1 MDDDNKPNGPRGPMA
16 GMMQTSTAPKKKHS
30 LNRETQIK
38 LGSQLQNMYN
48 AYLNEGTPDRF
59 RSLLHKLGSGE
70 MPGMSGSMSGEGAED
85 VSDNDNKE
93 S

>member
-1 MDDDNKPNGPRGPMA
+1 MDDDNKPTGPRGPMS
-16 GMMQTSTAPKKKHS
+16 GSTQGSTALKKKHS

-59 RSLLHKLGSGE
+59 RDLMHQLESGKVPGLPGNPPLEGVKNGS
-70 MPGMSGSMSGEGAED
+70 
-85 VSDNDNKE
+85 DNKE

>member
-1 MDDDNKPNGPRGPMA
+1 MA
-16 GMMQTSTAPKKKHS
+16 GMMQGSTPHKKKHS

-59 RSLLHKLGSGE
+59 RELVHQLEAGKV
-70 MPGMSGSMSGEGAED
+70 PGFPGNPPLEGARD
-85 VSDNDNKE
+85 ASDNEE

>member
-1 MDDDNKPNGPRGPMA
+1 MDDDNKPTGSRGPMA
-16 GMMQTSTAPKKKHS
+16 GSMQGATTHKKKHS

-59 RSLLHKLGSGE
+59 RELMHQLEAGKV
-70 MPGMSGSMSGEGAED
+70 PGFPGNPAFEGVKDA
-85 VSDNDNKE
+85 SDNKE

>member
-1 MDDDNKPNGPRGPMA
+1 MDDDNKPSGPRGPMS
-16 GMMQTSTAPKKKHS
+16 GSTQGSTLQKKKHS

-59 RSLLHKLGSGE
+59 RELVHQLEAGKV
-70 MPGMSGSMSGEGAED
+70 PGFPGNSPYEGMKDA
-85 VSDNDNKE
+85 SDNKE

>member
-1 MDDDNKPNGPRGPMA
+1 MDDNNKPTGPRGPMA
-16 GMMQTSTAPKKKHS
+16 GSTQGSTTHKKKHS

-38 LGSQLQNMYN
+38 LGTQLQNMYN

-59 RSLLHKLGSGE
+59 RSLLHKLEAGE
-70 MPGMSGSMSGEGAED
+70 MPGISGSLPFEGVKDA
-85 VSDNDNKE
+85 SDNKE

>member
-1 MDDDNKPNGPRGPMA
+1 MDDNNKPSGPRGPMA
-16 GMMQTSTAPKKKHS
+16 GSTQGATIPKKKHS

-59 RSLLHKLGSGE
+59 RSLLHNLETGE
-70 MPGMSGSMSGEGAED
+70 MPGISGSMPFEGDA
-85 VSDNDNKE
+85 SDNKE

>member
-1 MDDDNKPNGPRGPMA
+1 MDDNKKPTGPRGPMA
-16 GMMQTSTAPKKKHS
+16 GSTQGATTPKKKHS

-38 LGSQLQNMYN
+38 LGTQLQNMYN

-59 RSLLHKLGSGE
+59 RSLLHKLEAGE
-70 MPGMSGSMSGEGAED
+70 MPGISGGLPFEGVKDA
-85 VSDNDNKE
+85 SDNKE

>member
-1 MDDDNKPNGPRGPMA
+1 MDENNKPTGSRGQMA
-16 GMMQTSTAPKKKHS
+16 GSTQGSTPPKKKHS

-38 LGSQLQNMYN
+38 LGTQLQNMYN

-59 RSLLHKLGSGE
+59 RDLVHQLEAGKV
-70 MPGMSGSMSGEGAED
+70 PGFPGNSPYEGMKDAL
-85 VSDNDNKE
+85 DNKE

>member
-1 MDDDNKPNGPRGPMA
+1 MDDNNKPNGPRGPMA
-16 GMMQTSTAPKKKHS
+16 GSTQGSTPTRKKHS

-59 RSLLHKLGSGE
+59 RDLMHQLEAGKV
-70 MPGMSGSMSGEGAED
+70 PGFPGNPPYEGARD
-85 VSDNDNKE
+85 ASDNKE

>member
-1 MDDDNKPNGPRGPMA
+1 MPMDDNNKPTGPKGPMA
-16 GMMQTSTAPKKKHS
+16 GSMQGSAQLKKKHS

-38 LGSQLQNMYN
+38 LGTQLQNMYN

-59 RSLLHKLGSGE
+59 RDLLHELAAGKGPVSPGS
-70 MPGMSGSMSGEGAED
+70 PSLEGVKDA
-85 VSDNDNKE
+85 SDNKG

>member
-1 MDDDNKPNGPRGPMA
+1 MDDDNKPSGPRGPMA
-16 GMMQTSTAPKKKHS
+16 GSMQGLTPHKKKHS

-59 RSLLHKLGSGE
+59 RELVHQLEAGKV
-70 MPGMSGSMSGEGAED
+70 PGLPGNPPYEGVKDA
-85 VSDNDNKE
+85 SDNKE

>member
-1 MDDDNKPNGPRGPMA
+1 MDDNKPTGPRGPMA
-16 GMMQTSTAPKKKHS
+16 GSTQGATPHKKKHS

-59 RSLLHKLGSGE
+59 RDLIHQLEAGKV
-70 MPGMSGSMSGEGAED
+70 PGFAGNPAFEGEGIKDA
-85 VSDNDNKE
+85 DNKE

>member
-1 MDDDNKPNGPRGPMA
+1 
-16 GMMQTSTAPKKKHS
+16 MMQGSTPHKKKHS

-59 RSLLHKLGSGE
+59 RELVHQLEAGKVPGFPGSPSL
-70 MPGMSGSMSGEGAED
+70 EGAKD
-85 VSDNDNKE
+85 ASDSEE

>member
-1 MDDDNKPNGPRGPMA
+1 MDDNNKPTGPRGPMA
-16 GMMQTSTAPKKKHS
+16 GSTQGSTLKKKHS

-38 LGSQLQNMYN
+38 IGTQLQNMYN

-59 RSLLHKLGSGE
+59 RDLMHQLEAGKV
-70 MPGMSGSMSGEGAED
+70 PGLPGNPPYEGVRDE
-85 VSDNDNKE
+85 SNNKE

>member
-1 MDDDNKPNGPRGPMA
+1 MNDDKKPTGPRGPMS
-16 GMMQTSTAPKKKHS
+16 GSMQSSTPLKRKHS

-59 RSLLHKLGSGE
+59 RELMHQLEAGKV
-70 MPGMSGSMSGEGAED
+70 PGFPGNSPYEGAKD
-85 VSDNDNKE
+85 ASDNKE

>member
-1 MDDDNKPNGPRGPMA
+1 MDDDKKSTGPRGPMA
-16 GMMQTSTAPKKKHS
+16 GSMQGATPHKKKHS

-59 RSLLHKLGSGE
+59 RELVHQLEAGKV
-70 MPGMSGSMSGEGAED
+70 PGFPGNSPYEGLKDA
-85 VSDNDNKE
+85 SDNKE

>member
-1 MDDDNKPNGPRGPMA
+1 MDDDNKPTGPRGPMA
-16 GMMQTSTAPKKKHS
+16 GPMQGSTPHKKKHS

-59 RSLLHKLGSGE
+59 RELVHQLEAGKV
-70 MPGMSGSMSGEGAED
+70 PGFAGDPPLNGAKGA
-85 VSDNDNKE
+85 SDNKE